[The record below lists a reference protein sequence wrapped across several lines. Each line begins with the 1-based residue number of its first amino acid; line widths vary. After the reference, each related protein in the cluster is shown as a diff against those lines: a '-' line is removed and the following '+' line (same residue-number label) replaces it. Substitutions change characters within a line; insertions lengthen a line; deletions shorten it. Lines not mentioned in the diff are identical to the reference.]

1 MLNYRSVLLVD
12 DDADDRF
19 LFQEAINE
27 IDASLIYME
36 KQDGVEALKYLKE
49 TEQLPD
55 IIFLDL
61 NMPRMNGKEC
71 LVSLKN
77 DTRLASIPTII
88 YSTFKS
94 PKSVNEVVQL
104 GADFY
109 LQKPVNY
116 HDLYNSIKF
125 ILNGEYKSM
134 ISF

>member
-1 MLNYRSVLLVD
+1 MYNYKSVLLID
-12 DDADDRF
+12 DDPDDRF
-19 LFQEAINE
+19 LFQEALNE
-27 IDASLIYME
+27 IDASLVLLAKE
-36 KQDGVEALKYLKE
+36 DGVEAIKYLKE
-49 TEQLPD
+49 TDELPD
-55 IIFLDL
+55 IIFLDM

-71 LVSLKN
+71 LVLIKQE
-77 DTRLASIPTII
+77 TRLARIPTII

-94 PKSVNEVVQL
+94 PKSVKEVTQL

-134 ISF
+134 IAF